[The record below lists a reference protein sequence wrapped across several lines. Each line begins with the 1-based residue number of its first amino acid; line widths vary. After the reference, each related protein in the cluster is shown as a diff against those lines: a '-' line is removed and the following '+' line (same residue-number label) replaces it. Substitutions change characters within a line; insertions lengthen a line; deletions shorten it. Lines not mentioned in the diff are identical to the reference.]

1 METIKKTLENC
12 TNKYKINLVTSEDV
26 QEFTA
31 IAEKLQEDGHI
42 YVCNSNG
49 GFPIEAASLHNA
61 ASLLGVYA
69 MKVQWGDLWVYSEKN
84 IYAHIHKFVVVE

>member
-12 TNKYKINLVTSEDV
+12 NHKYKINLVTNEDV

-31 IAEKLQEDGHI
+31 IAEKLQENGHI
-42 YVCNSNG
+42 YVCNNDG

-69 MKVQWGDLWVYSEKN
+69 MKVQWDDLWVYSEKN
-84 IYAHIHKFVVVE
+84 IYSSIHKFVVVR